1 MSGRSKD
8 FRLCFVAEVFGI
20 EVFGVEVFGVEV
32 FGVKVLGACNS
43 GLAIFGASDL
53 EFT

>member
-8 FRLCFVAEVFGI
+8 FRLCFVAGVFGI
-20 EVFGVEVFGVEV
+20 VAFGAEA

>member
-8 FRLCFVAEVFGI
+8 FRLCFVVEVFGI
-20 EVFGVEVFGVEV
+20 EVFGAEV